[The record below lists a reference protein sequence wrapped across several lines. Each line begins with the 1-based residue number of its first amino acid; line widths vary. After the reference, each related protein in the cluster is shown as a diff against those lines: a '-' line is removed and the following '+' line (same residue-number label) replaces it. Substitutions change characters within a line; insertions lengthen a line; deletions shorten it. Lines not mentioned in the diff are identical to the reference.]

1 MQYDIYT
8 RYIGGAMATVES
20 ILKIKGKEVFSIS
33 QDATILDALK
43 LMADKDIGAVL
54 IMEGEKLLGIFTE
67 RDYARRISLKGNDD
81 STPIKEIMTKQVY
94 CVTPEQTAEACMA
107 QMVDKHFRHLPVV
120 KNGKVVG
127 VISINDVVKTVVS
140 NKEALIAGLENY
152 LMGMDLKQ

>member
-1 MQYDIYT
+1 
-8 RYIGGAMATVES
+8 MATVES

-43 LMADKDIGAVL
+43 LMADKDVGAVL
-54 IMEGEKLLGIFTE
+54 VMEGEKLLGIFTE
-67 RDYARRISLKGNDD
+67 RDYARRISLKGNND

-107 QMVDKHFRHLPVV
+107 QMVDKHFRHLPVI
-120 KNGKVVG
+120 KDGKVVG

-152 LMGMDLKQ
+152 LIGMDLKQ

>member
-1 MQYDIYT
+1 
-8 RYIGGAMATVES
+8 MATVES